1 MSAHDDKFDAEADN
15 IILGCLNLE
24 TPRSFFLYA
33 GAGSGKT
40 RSLVEAIR
48 AVCREQGRRLSLTG
62 QKIGVITYTNAAC
75 DEIKQRLEFDSR
87 VEVSTIHAFAWSLIA
102 GYDTD
107 IRQWIAARL
116 LRDVAELEEA
126 QAKGRAGGKAAAD
139 RARSIE
145 SKLRRHAG
153 LDAITRFV
161 YSPTGDNRTRDAISH
176 AEVIAMTADF
186 LESKPGLRRLLV
198 TRFPIL
204 LIDESQDTNRRIMD
218 ALFDVEA
225 AHRDAFCLGLFG
237 DMMQRIYADGK
248 DRLAEAIPE
257 SWARPRKRMN
267 HRCPTRVIELI
278 NRICHDADREEQVP
292 RSDAEAGVARLFIVP
307 QATVEKSAIETA
319 IAAKMAEIT
328 GDPNW
333 TTQSEAIKTLAL
345 EHLMSAH
352 RFGFEGFFKSLYS
365 VERIRT
371 SFLQGTGAGI
381 GLFTREI
388 LPLVTAL
395 RASDQFAAAAIVR
408 RTSPL
413 LERKALEDAG
423 DNQADILRKV
433 KAACSGLL
441 ALVSADEKPSARSVL
456 RYVADTRLFIIPDV
470 LAPYAGADD
479 IALRNDADGDA
490 DAEADEEEEVDLKS
504 ELGGWRQALEAPFD
518 QIEKYDRYVRGV
530 SQFDTHQGV
539 KGLEFP
545 RVMVVVSDDEARGF
559 MFAYDKLFG
568 TKEKSKTDLDN
579 EAAGKETTIDRTRR
593 LFYVTCSRAEES
605 LAVVYYAADPVYARD
620 GMIKQGWFRPDEIE
634 LVGS

>member
-1 MSAHDDKFDAEADN
+1 MSVDDDKYDAEADN

-75 DEIKQRLEFDSR
+75 DEIKQRLEFDPR

-145 SKLRRHAG
+145 GKLRRHAG

-161 YSPTGDNRTRDAISH
+161 YSPTGDNRTRDALSH

-278 NRICHDADREEQVP
+278 NRIRHDADREEQVP

-307 QATVEKSAIETA
+307 QATVEKSAVETA

-328 GDPNW
+328 GDSNW
-333 TTQSEAIKTLAL
+333 ATQSEAIKTLAL
-345 EHLMSAH
+345 EHLMSAR
-352 RFGFEGFFKSLYS
+352 RFGFEAFFKSLYS

-423 DNQADILRKV
+423 DNQADILNKV
-433 KAACSGLL
+433 KGACSELF
-441 ALVSADEKPSARSVL
+441 ALVSAEEKPSARSVL
-456 RYVADTRLFIIPDV
+456 RYVADTRLFTIPDV
-470 LAPYAGADD
+470 LAPYAAADD
-479 IALRNDADGDA
+479 IALRDDAGGDA
-490 DAEADEEEEVDLKS
+490 DPEADEEEEVDLES

-518 QIEKYDRYVRGV
+518 QIEKYDQYVRGV

-545 RVMVVVSDDEARGF
+545 RVMVIVSDDEARGF

-568 TKEKSKTDLDN
+568 AKEKSKTDLDN

-593 LFYVTCSRAEES
+593 LFYVTCSRAEKS

-620 GMIKQGWFRPDEIE
+620 AMIKQGWFGSDEIE
-634 LVGS
+634 LVES

>member
-1 MSAHDDKFDAEADN
+1 VSADDDKFDAEADN

-24 TPRSFFLYA
+24 KPRSFFLYA

-75 DEIKQRLEFDSR
+75 DEIKQRLEFDPR

-126 QAKGRAGGKAAAD
+126 QAKGRAGSKAAAD

-161 YSPTGDNRTRDAISH
+161 YSPTGDNRTRDALSH

-278 NRICHDADREEQVP
+278 NRIRHDADREQQVP

-307 QATVEKSAIETA
+307 QATVEKSAVEAA

-333 TTQSEAIKTLAL
+333 AAQSEAIKTLAL
-345 EHLMSAH
+345 EHLMSAR
-352 RFGFEGFFKSLYS
+352 RFGFEAFFESLYS

-423 DNQADILRKV
+423 DNQADILGKV
-433 KAACSGLL
+433 KAACSGLF

-470 LAPYAGADD
+470 LAPYAAADD
-479 IALRNDADGDA
+479 IALRDDAGGDA
-490 DAEADEEEEVDLKS
+490 DAEAGEEEEVDLKS

-568 TKEKSKTDLDN
+568 AKEKSKTDLDN

-593 LFYVTCSRAEES
+593 LFYVTCSRAEKS

-620 GMIKQGWFRPDEIE
+620 GMIKQGWFRSDEIE